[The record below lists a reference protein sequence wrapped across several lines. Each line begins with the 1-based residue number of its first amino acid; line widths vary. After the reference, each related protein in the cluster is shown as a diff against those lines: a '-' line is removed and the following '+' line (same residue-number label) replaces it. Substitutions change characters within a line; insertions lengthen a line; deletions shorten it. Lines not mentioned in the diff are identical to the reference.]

1 MDGNDRGAVIKGI
14 LISVLMITAALTFLT
29 SSSAVAENSEPIII
43 IRGGPSAYN
52 KSRLDTPP
60 PYRKYVAGDYP
71 PVMIVTKYGTGGV
84 AAAGIAA
91 TLKNGRWNGL
101 ANPGPYL
108 DVLLDKTF
116 QWMAPG
122 AERVLW
128 YEGYGVYADQKVTGN
143 ASELGDALRAAGYAV
158 IADST
163 QPISEIDL
171 STYDILVIPGVQLGS
186 PNSGGDPSLLP
197 DDDVTAL
204 VDFVVSAGG
213 GLLVINNA
221 DYAGYNFCEVS
232 NKILENFNF
241 PYLFQ
246 CDTLA
251 DPTMWTTDS
260 YTYEIDTTTEVG
272 GLYQASTG
280 KAVIGF
286 YKPHSL
292 AQPTPYRVAVT
303 IVETTPT
310 LSPQVTP
317 DFRPTMA
324 TARPGEDIQIV
335 IGVLNFGFVEDSY
348 AVSAVDDLGWAM
360 DISPTSLAL
369 PAGEQQNVTVEIT
382 VDPAIEAKV
391 QNLVTITVTGTGV
404 EETVTISTAPY
415 FPSASPPYSL
425 LPDNHPLI
433 RKSSTF
439 YQFST
444 TSLLVEPPAQPIIIG
459 TETANTLDESY
470 REPYPVPIGRGEF
483 PVVAAAAEVE
493 SGRVIVYGPG
503 PSFRTVPTS
512 HFSIEALRME
522 ELCFDMLGWLTHW
535 GDVAQQNVLFYWTP
549 SDAFHSA
556 DQCSEWISYLEE
568 KGYAV
573 HTYTDGITA
582 ALLEHYSV
590 FMFIGPERAFTSA
603 EISAIRDWVRAGGGL
618 FLSDQADYAE
628 YCRAVYSNPVL
639 EALGVNIRIQ
649 DDQATDN
656 EKYNRWPW
664 DLRVYLVDHPVWYP
678 PYAVSVDIEKKAKT
692 VNAGEKATFSLA
704 IYNDGTEADN
714 YKIEVTSEKGWHFVL
729 EREEVTLASGQ
740 VENIKIIVD
749 TPPAENLERENKKGD
764 SNNYTVKVTGT
775 GVSAEMS
782 FRGAAQIG
790 EELPSEKPWGMIAAA
805 IVITIVIIAGAA
817 FFALKR
823 RRSSKLGTMAFSQA
837 TSPL

>member
-1 MDGNDRGAVIKGI
+1 MMDENERKSVKKGI
-14 LISVLMITAALTFLT
+14 LLSILMITATLAFLT
-29 SSSAVAENSEPIII
+29 SSPAAAENSEPIII

-52 KSRLDTPP
+52 RSRINTPP

-71 PVMIVTKYGTGGV
+71 PVMMVAKYGAGGV

-91 TLKNGRWNGL
+91 TMRNERWNGL
-101 ANPGPYL
+101 ANPGPHL

-116 QWMAPG
+116 QWMVPG
-122 AERVLW
+122 AENVLW

-143 ASELGDALRAAGYAV
+143 ASELGDALRAVGYTV

-171 STYDILVIPGVQLGS
+171 SAYDIVVIPGIQLGS
-186 PNSGGDPSLLP
+186 QYSGGDPSLLP

-204 VDFVVSAGG
+204 VDFVSAGS

-221 DYAGYNFCEVS
+221 DYAGYNFYEVS
-232 NKILENFNF
+232 NKILSSFNF

-246 CDTLA
+246 SDTLS
-251 DPTMWTTDS
+251 DITTWTSDS
-260 YTYEIDTTTEVG
+260 YTYKIDTTTVIG

-280 KAVIGF
+280 KDVIGF

-292 AQPTPYRVAVT
+292 AQPTPYRVAVS

-324 TARPGEDIQIV
+324 TARPGEDIQII
-335 IGVLNFGFVEDSY
+335 IGVLNFGLVEDNY
-348 AVSAVDDLGWAM
+348 TVSAVDDLGWAM
-360 DISPTSLAL
+360 EVSPTSFTLL
-369 PAGEQQNVTVEIT
+369 AGEQEDVIVRIT
-382 VDPAIEAKV
+382 VDPTIEDKV
-391 QNLVTITVTGTGV
+391 QNLVAITVTGTGV
-404 EETVTISTAPY
+404 GETVTISTAPY
-415 FPSASPPYSL
+415 FPSAQPPYDL
-425 LPDNHPLI
+425 LPDNHSLI
-433 RKSSTF
+433 RKNPIF

-444 TSLLVEPPAQPIIIG
+444 TSLLVEPPAWPIIIG
-459 TETANTLDESY
+459 TETANTLDETY
-470 REPYPVPIGRGEF
+470 REPYPVPFGRGEF
-483 PVVAAAAEVE
+483 PAVAAAAEVGN
-493 SGRVIVYGPG
+493 GRVIVYGPG
-503 PSFRTVPTS
+503 PSFRTVPTT
-512 HFSIEALRME
+512 HFGLESLRMK
-522 ELCFDMLGWLTHW
+522 ELCFDMMGWLAHW
-535 GDVAQQNVLFYWTP
+535 ENAAQQNVLFYWTP

-556 DQCSEWISYLEE
+556 DQCSEWISYLQEI
-568 KGYAV
+568 GYTV

-582 ALLEHYSV
+582 ARLAPYNV

-628 YCRAVYSNPVL
+628 YCRAVYSNPIL

-678 PYAVSVDIEKKAKT
+678 PHAVSASAGPGALT
-692 VNAGEKATFSLA
+692 VNAGGRATFTLT
-704 IYNDGTEADN
+704 IYNDGTEAAN
-714 YKIEVTSEKGWHFVL
+714 YEIEVISEKGWPVVL
-729 EREEVTLASGQ
+729 EREEVTLAGGQ
-740 VENIKIIVD
+740 IENIQIVAD
-749 TPPAENLERENKKGD
+749 TPPAENLKRENITRD
-764 SNNYTVKVTGT
+764 SNDYTVKVTGSRAST
-775 GVSAEMS
+775 ETS
-782 FRGAAQIG
+782 FRLITEIG
-790 EELPSEKPWGMIAAA
+790 EEPTEKPWVMIAAA
-805 IVITIVIIAGAA
+805 IVIIVIIAGTA

-823 RRSSKLGTMAFSQA
+823 RRSPKLGTIAFSHA

>member
-1 MDGNDRGAVIKGI
+1 MMDENDREAVIKGI
-14 LISVLMITAALTFLT
+14 LISILMITATLTFLT
-29 SSSAVAENSEPIII
+29 SSSAAAENSETIII

-91 TLKNGRWNGL
+91 TLGNGRWNGL
-101 ANPGPYL
+101 ANPGPHL

-128 YEGYGVYADQKVTGN
+128 YEGYGVYSSQKITGD
-143 ASELGDALRAAGYAV
+143 ASEMGDALEAV
-158 IADST
+158 DYTVTADST
-163 QPISEIDL
+163 QPISDIDL
-171 STYDILVIPGVQLGS
+171 SAYDIIVIPGVQLGDPS
-186 PNSGGDPSLLP
+186 SGGDSSLLP
-197 DDDVTAL
+197 DDDVSAL
-204 VDFVVSAGG
+204 VDFVSDGG

-221 DYAGYNFCEVS
+221 DYARYNFCEVS
-232 NKILENFNF
+232 NKILAGFDF

-251 DPTMWTTDS
+251 DPITWAADS
-260 YTYEIDTTTEVG
+260 YTYEIDTTTEIG

-280 KAVIGF
+280 NDVIGF

-292 AQPTPYRVAVT
+292 AQPTPYRVAVS

-335 IGVLNFGFVEDSY
+335 IGVLNFGLVEDSY
-348 AVSAVDDLGWAM
+348 TISAVDDLGWGM
-360 DISPTSLAL
+360 EVSPTSTTLL
-369 PAGEQQNVTVEIT
+369 AGEQENVAVKIT
-382 VDPAIEAKV
+382 VDPAVDDKV
-391 QNLVTITVTGTGV
+391 QNLVAITVTGTGV

-415 FPSASPPYSL
+415 FPLSEPPYDL
-425 LPDNHPLI
+425 LPDDHPLI
-433 RKSSTF
+433 RRNPTF

-470 REPYPVPIGRGEF
+470 REPHPVPIGRGEF
-483 PVVAAAAEVE
+483 PVIAAAAEVE

-512 HFSIEALRME
+512 HFGIEALRMK
-522 ELCFDMLGWLTHW
+522 ELCFDMLGWLIHW
-535 GDVAQQNVLFYWTP
+535 ENVAQQKVLFYWTP

-556 DQCSEWISYLEE
+556 EQCSEWVNYLEE
-568 KGYAV
+568 KGYIV
-573 HTYTDGITA
+573 DTYSDGITA
-582 ALLEHYSV
+582 ARLEFYNV

-628 YCRAVYSNPVL
+628 YCRAVYSNPIL

-656 EKYNRWPW
+656 EQYNRWPW

-678 PYAVSVDIEKKAKT
+678 PYAVSAGAGPGGQT
-692 VNAGEKATFSLA
+692 VNAGGNATFTLT
-704 IYNDGTEADN
+704 IHNDGTEADS
-714 YKIEVTSEKGWHFVL
+714 YEIEVTSTKGWPVVL
-729 EREEVTLASGQ
+729 EHEELTSAGGQ
-740 VENIKIIVD
+740 AENIKITAD
-749 TPPAENLERENKKGD
+749 TPPVENLERENKRLD
-764 SNNYTVKVTGT
+764 SNDYTVKVTGT
-775 GVSAEMS
+775 GVSAEAD
-782 FRGAAQIG
+782 FRLIAQIG
-790 EELPSEKPWGMIAAA
+790 EEPPSEKPWAIIAAA
-805 IVITIVIIAGAA
+805 IVIIVIIAVVAY
-817 FFALKR
+817 FILKR
-823 RRSSKLGTMAFSQA
+823 KRGHGEKAIW
-837 TSPL
+837 

>member
-1 MDGNDRGAVIKGI
+1 MDENERKAVLKGI
-14 LISVLMITAALTFLT
+14 LLSILMITATLAFLT
-29 SSSAVAENSEPIII
+29 SSPAAAENSEPIII

-71 PVMIVTKYGTGGV
+71 PVMIVAKYGTGGV

-101 ANPGPYL
+101 ANPGPHL

-122 AERVLW
+122 AENVLW
-128 YEGYGVYADQKVTGN
+128 YEGYGVYADQKVTGT
-143 ASELGDALRAAGYAV
+143 ASELGDALRAVGYAV

-171 STYDILVIPGVQLGS
+171 STYDIVVIPGVQLGN
-186 PNSGGDPSLLP
+186 PNSGGDPSLFP

-204 VDFVVSAGG
+204 VNFVSAGG

-232 NKILENFNF
+232 NKILENFYF

-251 DPTMWTTDS
+251 DLTTWASDS
-260 YTYEIDTTTEVG
+260 YTYEIDTTTEIG

-280 KAVIGF
+280 DNVIGF

-292 AQPTPYRVAVT
+292 AQPTPYRVAVS

-317 DFRPTMA
+317 DYRPTMA

-335 IGVLNFGFVEDSY
+335 IGVLNFGLVEDNY
-348 AVSAVDDLGWAM
+348 TISAVDDLGWQ
-360 DISPTSLAL
+360 IEVSPTTLKEV
-369 PAGEQQNVTVEIT
+369 PAGGGSDVTVEIT
-382 VDPAIEAKV
+382 VDPALEDKV
-391 QNLVTITVTGTGV
+391 QNLVAITVTGTGV
-404 EETVTISTAPY
+404 GETVTISTAPY
-415 FPSASPPYSL
+415 FPSAQPPYDL
-425 LPDNHPLI
+425 LSDNHSLI
-433 RKSSTF
+433 RKNPIF
-439 YQFST
+439 YQFSS
-444 TSLLVEPPAQPIIIG
+444 TSLLVEPPARPIIIG
-459 TETANTLDESY
+459 TETANTLDETY

-483 PVVAAAAEVE
+483 PVVAAAAEVGN
-493 SGRVIVYGPG
+493 GRVIVYGPG
-503 PSFRTVPTS
+503 PSFRTVPTT
-512 HFSIEALRME
+512 HFGFEPLRMK
-522 ELCFDMLGWLTHW
+522 ELCFDMMGWLARW
-535 GDVAQQNVLFYWTP
+535 ENAAQQKVLFYWTP
-549 SDAFHSA
+549 LDAFHSA
-556 DQCSEWISYLEE
+556 DQCSEWISYLREI
-568 KGYAV
+568 GYTV

-582 ALLEHYSV
+582 ARLAPYNV
-590 FMFIGPERAFTSA
+590 FMFIGPERAFTND
-603 EISAIRDWVRAGGGL
+603 EISAIEDWVRAGGGL

-628 YCRAVYSNPVL
+628 YCRAVYSNPIL

-678 PYAVSVDIEKKAKT
+678 PYAVSADAGPGALT
-692 VNAGEKATFSLA
+692 VNAGGKATFTLT
-704 IYNDGTEADN
+704 IYNDGTEAAD
-714 YKIEVTSEKGWHFVL
+714 YEIEVISEKDWPVVL
-729 EREEVTLASGQ
+729 EREEVTLAGGQ
-740 VENIKIIVD
+740 IENIQIVAD
-749 TPPAENLERENKKGD
+749 TPPAENLKRENVIRD
-764 SNNYTVKVTGT
+764 SNDYTVQVTGSRAST
-775 GVSAEMS
+775 ETS
-782 FRGAAQIG
+782 FRLITEIG
-790 EELPSEKPWGMIAAA
+790 EEPSEKPWGVIAAA
-805 IVITIVIIAGAA
+805 IVIIVIITGTA

-823 RRSSKLGTMAFSQA
+823 RRSSRLETTSFSHA

>member
-1 MDGNDRGAVIKGI
+1 MMDENDREAVIKGI
-14 LISVLMITAALTFLT
+14 LISILIITATLPFLT
-29 SSSAVAENSEPIII
+29 PSSVAAENSESIII

-52 KSRLDTPP
+52 KSRINTPP

-84 AAAGIAA
+84 AAAGMAA
-91 TLKNGRWNGL
+91 TLKNGRWNGA
-101 ANPGPYL
+101 ANPGPHL

-116 QWMAPG
+116 RWMAPG

-128 YEGYGVYADQKVTGN
+128 YEGYGVYDDQKITGN
-143 ASELGDALRAAGYAV
+143 ASELGDALGAVGYTV

-163 QPISEIDL
+163 QPISAIDL
-171 STYDILVIPGVQLGS
+171 SAYDIVVIPGIQLGDQY
-186 PNSGGDPSLLP
+186 SGGDPSLLT

-204 VDFVVSAGG
+204 VNFVSAGG

-221 DYAGYNFCEVS
+221 DYAGHNFYEVS
-232 NKILENFNF
+232 NKILASFDF

-246 CDTLA
+246 SDTLA
-251 DPTMWTTDS
+251 DPTTWASDS
-260 YTYEIDTTTEVG
+260 YTYEIDTTTEIG

-280 KAVIGF
+280 NDVIGF

-292 AQPTPYRVAVT
+292 AQPTPYRVAAS

-310 LSPQVTP
+310 QSPQVTP
-317 DFRPTMA
+317 GFRPTMA

-335 IGVLNFGFVEDSY
+335 IGVLNFGLVKDNY
-348 AVSAVDDLGWAM
+348 TISAVDDLGWQ
-360 DISPTSLAL
+360 IEVSPTTLKEV
-369 PAGEQQNVTVEIT
+369 PAGGGSDVTVEIT
-382 VDPAIEAKV
+382 VDPALDDKV
-391 QNLVTITVTGTGV
+391 QNLVAITVTGTGV

-415 FPSASPPYSL
+415 FPLSEPPYDL
-425 LPDNHPLI
+425 LPDDHSLI
-433 RKSSTF
+433 RKSSIF

-444 TSLLVEPPAQPIIIG
+444 TSLLVEPPARPIIIG

-483 PVVAAAAEVE
+483 PVIAAAAEVE
-493 SGRVIVYGPG
+493 DGRVIVYGPG

-512 HFSIEALRME
+512 HFGIETLRME
-522 ELCFDMLGWLTHW
+522 ELTFDMLGWLAHW
-535 GDVAQQNVLFYWTP
+535 GDVAQQKVLFYWTP

-556 DQCSEWISYLEE
+556 DVCSELISYLRE
-568 KGYAV
+568 KGYTV
-573 HTYTDGITA
+573 HTYTDGINA
-582 ALLEHYSV
+582 ARLAPYSV

-628 YCRAVYSNPVL
+628 YCRAVYNNPIL
-639 EALGVNIRIQ
+639 KALGVNIRIQ

-678 PYAVSVDIEKKAKT
+678 PYAVSASAGPGAQT
-692 VNAGEKATFSLA
+692 VNTGGRATFTLT
-704 IYNDGTEADN
+704 IYNDGTEAGN
-714 YKIEVTSEKGWHFVL
+714 FEIEVTSTKGWPVAL

-740 VENIKIIVD
+740 IENVEIIVD
-749 TPPAENLERENKKGD
+749 TPPAENLERENKRLD
-764 SNNYTVKVTGT
+764 SNDYTVKVTGA
-775 GVSAEMS
+775 GVSAETS
-782 FRGAAQIG
+782 FRLITEIG
-790 EELPSEKPWGMIAAA
+790 VEPPEKPWAVIAAA
-805 IVITIVIIAGAA
+805 IVIIVIIAAA
-817 FFALKR
+817 AYFTLR
-823 RRSSKLGTMAFSQA
+823 RK
-837 TSPL
+837 

>member
-1 MDGNDRGAVIKGI
+1 MMDENNHKVVIKGI
-14 LISVLMITAALTFLT
+14 LISTLMITAALTFLT

-60 PYRKYVAGDYP
+60 TYRKYVAGDYP

-91 TLKNGRWNGL
+91 TLKNGRWNGV
-101 ANPGPYL
+101 ANPGPHL

-143 ASELGDALRAAGYAV
+143 ASEMGDALRAIGYTV
-158 IADST
+158 TADST
-163 QPISEIDL
+163 QLISEIDL
-171 STYDILVIPGVQLGS
+171 SAYDLVVIPGVQLGDPS
-186 PNSGGDPSLLP
+186 SGGDPSLLP
-197 DDDVTAL
+197 DDDVSAL
-204 VDFVVSAGG
+204 VDFVSDGG

-232 NKILENFNF
+232 NKILAGFDF

-251 DPTMWTTDS
+251 DPTTWAADS
-260 YTYEIDTTTEVG
+260 YTYETDTTTEIG

-280 KAVIGF
+280 SNVIGF

-292 AQPTPYRVAVT
+292 AQPTPFRVAVS

-310 LSPQVTP
+310 LSPQITP

-335 IGVLNFGFVEDSY
+335 IGVLNFGLVEDSY
-348 AVSAVDDLGWAM
+348 TVSAVDDLGWAM
-360 DISPTSLAL
+360 EVSPTSLAL
-369 PAGEQQNVTVEIT
+369 PADEQQNVTVEIT
-382 VDPAIEAKV
+382 VDPAIEDKV

-404 EETVTISTAPY
+404 EETVTISTASY
-415 FPSASPPYSL
+415 FPSASPPYDL

-433 RKSSTF
+433 RKSPTF
-439 YQFST
+439 YQFSA

-483 PVVAAAAEVE
+483 PVIAAAAEVE

-522 ELCFDMLGWLTHW
+522 ELTFDMLGWLTHW
-535 GDVAQQNVLFYWTP
+535 GDVAQQKVLFYWTP

-556 DQCSEWISYLEE
+556 EQCSEWIVYLQE
-568 KGYAV
+568 KGYTV
-573 HTYTDGITA
+573 HTYTDGINA
-582 ALLEHYSV
+582 ARLEPYSV
-590 FMFIGPERAFTSA
+590 FMFIGPERAFTSS

-678 PYAVSVDIEKKAKT
+678 PYAVSASAGPGAQT
-692 VNAGEKATFSLA
+692 VNAGGMATFTLT
-704 IYNDGTEADN
+704 IYNDGTEAAN
-714 YKIEVTSEKGWHFVL
+714 YEIEVTSEKGWPVVL
-729 EREEVTLASGQ
+729 EREEVTLAGGQ
-740 VENIKIIVD
+740 VENVEITVD
-749 TPPAENLERENKKGD
+749 APPAENLERDNIIRD
-764 SNNYTVKVTGT
+764 SNDYAIKVTGT
-775 GVSAEMS
+775 GVSAETS
-782 FRGAAQIG
+782 FRLITEIG
-790 EELPSEKPWGMIAAA
+790 EEPPPENPWVMIAAA
-805 IVITIVIIAGAA
+805 IVIIVIIAVAA
-817 FFALKR
+817 YFTLKKKR
-823 RRSSKLGTMAFSQA
+823 GHGERAIW
-837 TSPL
+837 